1 MAKLVSSASPGRPA
15 LFLDRDGVINEDP
28 GWISSPRDLVIFPFA
43 AKAISLAN
51 RAGFLVIVVS
61 NQSVVSRGM
70 ASAEMVD
77 KIHAKMTSEL
87 KRDGARIDAFYFCP
101 HHPDFSGPCRCRK
114 PQTGLIDRAVVENA
128 VDVDASFLIGDTTGD
143 LLTGENAGLRT
154 ILVRTGK
161 AGQDGLYVV
170 QPDTVCDDLLAAVRW
185 IIERSEAD
193 HDTPG
198 EAEE

>member
-1 MAKLVSSASPGRPA
+1 VAELVSSASPSRPA

-43 AKAISLAN
+43 AKAIRLAN

-77 KIHAKMTSEL
+77 EIHAKLTSEL
-87 KRDGARIDAFYFCP
+87 KRDGARVDAFYFCP

-114 PQTGLIDRAVVENA
+114 PQTGLIDRAVAENA
-128 VDVDASFLIGDTTGD
+128 VDVEGSFLIGDTTGD

-161 AGQDGLYVV
+161 AGQDGLHVV